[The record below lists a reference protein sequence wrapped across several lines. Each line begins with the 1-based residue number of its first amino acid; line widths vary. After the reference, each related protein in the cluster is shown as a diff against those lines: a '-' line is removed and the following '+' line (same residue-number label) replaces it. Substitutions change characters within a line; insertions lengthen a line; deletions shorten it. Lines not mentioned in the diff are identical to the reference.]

1 MTTARTLGHLALYY
15 RPGDME
21 ASRRLLQDLGCTLVE
36 NGPRPGEDGF
46 CTVLVDDETANH
58 ADNILFLAP
67 VSPKQEELERAIREQ
82 FGDRRAGA
90 ADAATAFTDMKRDSP
105 ETASHFAI
113 RYRDFE
119 TLEHALLARWRPTP
133 RRVARCTDASSS
145 RSIGPGPISIRR
157 RRAHGVVTGVH
168 R

>member
-46 CTVLVDDETANH
+46 CTVLVDDATAKH

-67 VSPKQEELERAIREQ
+67 S
-82 FGDRRAGA
+82 
-90 ADAATAFTDMKRDSP
+90 
-105 ETASHFAI
+105 
-113 RYRDFE
+113 
-119 TLEHALLARWRPTP
+119 ARSRKSSS
-133 RRVARCTDASSS
+133 ARSASSS
-145 RSIGPGPISIRR
+145 VSTRRPADRR
-157 RRAHGVVTGVH
+157 RRSPT
-168 R
+168 

>member
-67 VSPKQEELERAIREQ
+67 VSPKQEELERTIREQ
-82 FGDRRAGA
+82 FGVGA
-90 ADAATAFTDMKRDSP
+90 APARRHRRPRSP
-105 ETASHFAI
+105 
-113 RYRDFE
+113 R
-119 TLEHALLARWRPTP
+119 
-133 RRVARCTDASSS
+133 
-145 RSIGPGPISIRR
+145 
-157 RRAHGVVTGVH
+157 
-168 R
+168 